1 MNGDRTNAV
10 LACRELTVRYGGKAA
25 LEGVSLAVGAGRMVG
40 VVGANGAGKS
50 TLINAFAG
58 WSRGRPTVTGE
69 VLLDGAPMG
78 RLAAHERARRGLLLV
93 PEGKGV
99 FGSLTVEENLALVRP
114 PADPAGRHSFSLDDI
129 YGLFPRLRERLSHR
143 GSALSGGERQMLA
156 ISCALRA
163 APRILLLDEPS
174 VGLAPRLVLDLLVR
188 MRELVDRGLSILLVE
203 QNVRAALAVVDE
215 LYLLERGRVV
225 AHGPAEAMRDDE
237 RIVEAYLGSLTE

>member
-1 MNGDRTNAV
+1 MTEV
-10 LACRELTVRYGGKAA
+10 LACRNLTVRYGGKTA
-25 LEGVSLAVGAGRMVG
+25 LDGVSVAVGAGRMVG

-58 WSRGRPTVTGE
+58 WSRGRPNVDGD
-69 VLLDGAPMG
+69 VLLDGRSIAGLP
-78 RLAAHERARRGLLLV
+78 AHQRARGGLLLV

-114 PADPAGRHSFSLDDI
+114 PPATAGRHAFSYEEI
-129 YGLFPRLRERLSHR
+129 YSLFPRLTERLRHK

-203 QNVRAALAVVDE
+203 QNVQAALAVVDE
-215 LYLLERGRVV
+215 LHLLERGSVV
-225 AHGPAEAMRDDE
+225 AHGPAETMRGDH
-237 RIVEAYLGSLTE
+237 RIVEAYLGSLSA